1 MDEKADRQPSPIPL
15 NERPAEELPDLLVR
29 VSKSSSGS
37 AQISYRFTL
46 DFPRN
51 RLYGYTIR
59 ETLNLT
65 YNLSKWRENLYQ
77 DLGNFVKT
85 RNLYSIDEVSEASQ
99 RVGDKTLS
107 TIGEQLYENIFPRE
121 LKEIWKNQIR
131 NKVKSIMILSNEPW
145 IPWEIIKPFYVMEH
159 GEIVEDPFLCES
171 YYLTRWSGEA
181 PPPSFVRVSHIALIA
196 PAAVDLPNVWREAE
210 FLKGRG
216 ATEIEP
222 LRANI
227 IQLLAHGGFDVLH
240 FACHGSF
247 NLEKDAQSILYLDH
261 GDEFKSTDII
271 ASRALFIRRDRPFVF
286 INACQTA
293 NGDFSLHGAHNW
305 ADAFINAAVSS
316 FLGTSWAVNDELA
329 YHFSIKFY
337 SALYAGKTIGEAM
350 QEARLAIRSKK
361 DATWLAYTLYAN
373 PQSKLEFI

>member
-1 MDEKADRQPSPIPL
+1 MQRIAF
-15 NERPAEELPDLLVR
+15 NERPPEEIPDLLVR
-29 VSKSSSGS
+29 VSKSDSDS

-46 DFPRN
+46 FFQPN
-51 RLYGYTIR
+51 RFYPYTNPYTIG
-59 ETLNLT
+59 ETLNLSST
-65 YNLSKWRENLYQ
+65 LTKWREKLYQ

-85 RNLYSIDEVSEASQ
+85 RNFFSVNKVSEATQ
-99 RVGDKTLS
+99 GDVDKVLS
-107 TIGEQLYENIFPRE
+107 KIGTQLYEDFFPRE

-131 NKVKSIMILSNEPW
+131 NNVKTIMIFSSEPW
-145 IPWEIIKPFYVMEH
+145 IPWEMIKPFYVMEH

-181 PPPSFVRVSHIALIA
+181 PPPGFTKVSRFALIA
-196 PAAVDLPNVWREAE
+196 PAAVDLPNVRREAE
-210 FLKGRG
+210 FLKSLG

-222 LRANI
+222 LLANVF
-227 IQLLAHGGFDVLH
+227 LLLEQGGFDILH

-247 NLEKDAQSILYLDH
+247 NLEKDEQSILYLNH
-261 GDEFKSTDII
+261 GDEFKSTDISGPTETLI
-271 ASRALFIRRDRPFVF
+271 IRDRPFVF

-293 NGDFSLHGAHNW
+293 NGDFSLHGVHNW
-305 ADAFINAAVSS
+305 AEAFINAEVSG

-337 SALYAGKTIGEAM
+337 SALSTGKTIGEAM
-350 QEARLAIRSKK
+350 QEARLSIRSKQ

-373 PQSKLEFI
+373 PQSKVEFI